1 LLQKA
6 IVSTTTYTRAESA
19 ARRAGVARV
28 GSHLIAAQKGIPSQ
42 TGIWVAVSAIAMSF
56 AALTSAL
63 VVREGSGSDWQ
74 RFVLPRIL
82 YLDTIILMASS
93 YTLELSRKRFAAA
106 SAVRAGQSDS
116 TSSELVR
123 YEVATTRPSGLY
135 WLYMTQTLGLLFVAG
150 QMLAWRSL
158 AAQGLFLATSPSSSF
173 FYLLTAMHG
182 LHLLGGILGLLYVGY
197 RLRRNTRNSQTS
209 LGTAAVY
216 WHFVDLLWVYL
227 LMVIAIR
234 M

>member
-1 LLQKA
+1 MP
-6 IVSTTTYTRAESA
+6 VVA
-19 ARRAGVARV
+19 AT
-28 GSHLIAAQKGIPSQ
+28 KGIPSQ
-42 TGIWVAVSAIAMSF
+42 TGVWVAVSAIAMSF

-63 VVREGSGSDWQ
+63 VVRQGSGADWQ

-82 YLDTIILMASS
+82 YLDTAILIASS
-93 YTLELSRKRFAAA
+93 YTLELARKRFAAGVA
-106 SAVRAGQSDS
+106 ALRTESSTQAAAAIRA
-116 TSSELVR
+116 
-123 YEVATTRPSGLY
+123 SGLY
-135 WLYMTQTLGLLFVAG
+135 WLNITLTLGLFFVAG
-150 QMLAWRSL
+150 QVLAWQRL
-158 AAQGLFLATSPSSSF
+158 ASQGLFLATSPSSSF

-182 LHLLGGILGLLYVGY
+182 LHLLGGVLGLIYVGY
-197 RLRRNTRNSQTS
+197 RLRHNARNAQTS

>member
-1 LLQKA
+1 
-6 IVSTTTYTRAESA
+6 VSVTTYTRPEPAVRPRPA
-19 ARRAGVARV
+19 MPA
-28 GSHLIAAQKGIPSQ
+28 IAATKGIPSQ
-42 TGIWVAVSAIAMSF
+42 TGVWVAVSAIAMSF

-63 VVREGSGSDWQ
+63 VVRQGSGADWQ

-82 YLDTIILMASS
+82 YLDTLILIASS
-93 YTLELSRKRFAAA
+93 YTLELARKRFAACT
-106 SAVRAGQSDS
+106 SLTSDDGAQAR
-116 TSSELVR
+116 ELR
-123 YEVATTRPSGLY
+123 SDGLY
-135 WLYMTQTLGLLFVAG
+135 WLNITLTLGLFFVAG
-150 QMLAWRSL
+150 QVLAWQRL
-158 AAQGLFLATSPSSSF
+158 ASQGLFLATSPSSSF

-182 LHLLGGILGLLYVGY
+182 LHLLGGVLGLVYVGY
-197 RLRRNTRNSQTS
+197 RLRHNARNAQTS

>member
-1 LLQKA
+1 MSVA
-6 IVSTTTYTRAESA
+6 TYTRIEPALRSRPA
-19 ARRAGVARV
+19 MQ
-28 GSHLIAAQKGIPSQ
+28 IAPTKGIPSQ
-42 TGIWVAVSAIAMSF
+42 TGVWVAVSAIAMSF

-63 VVREGSGSDWQ
+63 VVRQGSGADWQ

-82 YLDTIILMASS
+82 YLDTIILIASS
-93 YTLELSRKRFAAA
+93 YTLELARKRFAAA
-106 SAVRAGQSDS
+106 TPLRPAGAVAQAVVSGVAAQASALRS
-116 TSSELVR
+116 
-123 YEVATTRPSGLY
+123 SGLY
-135 WLYMTQTLGLLFVAG
+135 WLNITLTLGLFFVVG
-150 QMLAWRSL
+150 QVLAWQRL
-158 AAQGLFLATSPSSSF
+158 ASQGLFLATSPSSSF

-182 LHLLGGILGLLYVGY
+182 LHLLGGVLGLIYVGY
-197 RLRRNTRNSQTS
+197 RLRRNARNAQTS

>member
-1 LLQKA
+1 MS
-6 IVSTTTYTRAESA
+6 VTTYTRPEPAVRPRPA
-19 ARRAGVARV
+19 MPA
-28 GSHLIAAQKGIPSQ
+28 IAATKGIPSQ
-42 TGIWVAVSAIAMSF
+42 TGVWVAVSAIAMSF

-63 VVREGSGSDWQ
+63 VVRQGSGADWQ

-82 YLDTIILMASS
+82 YLDTLILIASS
-93 YTLELSRKRFAAA
+93 YTLELARKRFAARTSLTSDDGA
-106 SAVRAGQSDS
+106 QARALRSD
-116 TSSELVR
+116 
-123 YEVATTRPSGLY
+123 GLY
-135 WLYMTQTLGLLFVAG
+135 WLNITLTLGLFFVAG
-150 QMLAWRSL
+150 QVLAWQRL
-158 AAQGLFLATSPSSSF
+158 ASQGLFLATSPSSSF

-182 LHLLGGILGLLYVGY
+182 LHLLGGVLGLVYVGY
-197 RLRRNTRNSQTS
+197 RLRHNARNAQTS

>member
-1 LLQKA
+1 MATTIYTNAEPTAARLRIVAAPKA
-6 IVSTTTYTRAESA
+6 IPA
-19 ARRAGVARV
+19 
-28 GSHLIAAQKGIPSQ
+28 Q
-42 TGIWVAVSAIAMSF
+42 TGVWVAVSAIAMSF

-63 VVREGSGSDWQ
+63 VVRQASGTDWQ
-74 RFVLPRIL
+74 HFVIPRIL
-82 YLDTIILMASS
+82 YLDTLILIASS
-93 YTLELSRKRFAAA
+93 YTLELSRKRFAAEA
-106 SAVRAGQSDS
+106 AGPERATLRS
-116 TSSELVR
+116 
-123 YEVATTRPSGLY
+123 SGLY

-150 QMLAWRSL
+150 QFLAWRSL

-182 LHLLGGILGLLYVGY
+182 LHLLGGVLGLLYVGF
-197 RLRRNTRNSQTS
+197 RLRRRARNAQTS

-227 LMVIAIR
+227 LLVIAIR

>member
-1 LLQKA
+1 MP
-6 IVSTTTYTRAESA
+6 VVA
-19 ARRAGVARV
+19 AT
-28 GSHLIAAQKGIPSQ
+28 KGIPSQ
-42 TGIWVAVSAIAMSF
+42 TGVWVAVSAIAMSF

-63 VVREGSGSDWQ
+63 VVRQGSGADWQ

-82 YLDTIILMASS
+82 YLDTAILIASS
-93 YTLELSRKRFAAA
+93 YTLELARKRFAAGVA
-106 SAVRAGQSDS
+106 ALRTESAQPAAALRA
-116 TSSELVR
+116 
-123 YEVATTRPSGLY
+123 SGLY
-135 WLYMTQTLGLLFVAG
+135 WLNITLTLGLFFVAG
-150 QMLAWRSL
+150 QVLAWQRL
-158 AAQGLFLATSPSSSF
+158 ASQGLFLATSPSSSF

-182 LHLLGGILGLLYVGY
+182 LHLLGGVLGLIYVGY
-197 RLRRNTRNSQTS
+197 RLRHNARNAQTS

>member
-1 LLQKA
+1 
-6 IVSTTTYTRAESA
+6 VSVTTYTRPAPAVRPRPAMPALA
-19 ARRAGVARV
+19 AT
-28 GSHLIAAQKGIPSQ
+28 KGIPSQ
-42 TGIWVAVSAIAMSF
+42 TGVWVAVSAIAMSF

-63 VVREGSGSDWQ
+63 VVRQGSGADWL

-82 YLDTIILMASS
+82 YLDTLVLIASS
-93 YTLELSRKRFAAA
+93 YTLELARKRFAACTSLTSDDA
-106 SAVRAGQSDS
+106 AQARALRSD
-116 TSSELVR
+116 
-123 YEVATTRPSGLY
+123 GLY
-135 WLYMTQTLGLLFVAG
+135 WLNITLTLGLFFVAG
-150 QMLAWRSL
+150 QVLAWQRL
-158 AAQGLFLATSPSSSF
+158 ASQGLFLATSPSSSF

-182 LHLLGGILGLLYVGY
+182 LHLLGGVLGLVYVGY
-197 RLRRNTRNSQTS
+197 RLRHNARNAQTS

>member
-1 LLQKA
+1 MPAL
-6 IVSTTTYTRAESA
+6 A
-19 ARRAGVARV
+19 AT
-28 GSHLIAAQKGIPSQ
+28 KGIPSQ
-42 TGIWVAVSAIAMSF
+42 TGVWVAVSAIAMSF

-63 VVREGSGSDWQ
+63 VVRQGSGADWQ

-82 YLDTIILMASS
+82 YLDTLILIASS
-93 YTLELSRKRFAAA
+93 YTLELARKRFAACTSLTSGDGA
-106 SAVRAGQSDS
+106 QARALRSD
-116 TSSELVR
+116 
-123 YEVATTRPSGLY
+123 GLY
-135 WLYMTQTLGLLFVAG
+135 WLNITLTLGLFFVAG
-150 QMLAWRSL
+150 QVLAWQRL
-158 AAQGLFLATSPSSSF
+158 ASQGLFLATSPSSSF

-182 LHLLGGILGLLYVGY
+182 LHLLGGVLGLIYVGY
-197 RLRRNTRNSQTS
+197 KLRHNARNAKTS